1 MSGGFDFVSNMS
13 SEIILNSH
21 QLVRHILVMW
31 FTYCRV
37 GVIKQINYVIGLS
50 SGLERVQIDAS
61 AQYHH
66 QLKQLITKCYF
77 PFWSGIRNNE
87 FSFRT

>member
-37 GVIKQINYVIGLS
+37 GVIKQLNYVIGLS
-50 SGLERVQIDAS
+50 SGLECVQIDAS
-61 AQYHH
+61 APIPPSVKTTHYEVS
-66 QLKQLITKCYF
+66 F
-77 PFWSGIRNNE
+77 PVLVRHPK
-87 FSFRT
+87 

>member
-1 MSGGFDFVSNMS
+1 MSGGFDFISNMS

-37 GVIKQINYVIGLS
+37 GVIKQINCVIGLS

-61 AQYHH
+61 APIPPSVKATHYEV
-66 QLKQLITKCYF
+66 
-77 PFWSGIRNNE
+77 S
-87 FSFRT
+87 FSVLVRHPK